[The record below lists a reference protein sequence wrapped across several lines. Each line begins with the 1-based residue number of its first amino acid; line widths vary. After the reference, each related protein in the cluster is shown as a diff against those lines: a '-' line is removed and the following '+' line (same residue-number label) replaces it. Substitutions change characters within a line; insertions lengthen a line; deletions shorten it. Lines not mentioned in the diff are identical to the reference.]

1 MIPLSYNLRN
11 LAVRKATTVAAA
23 SGLALVV
30 FVFASVL
37 MLSNGLKRT
46 LGRSAGSD
54 VAVVMRKGADA
65 ELSSSIEDQN
75 LNLIM
80 AAPEVA
86 KGKDGAPLG
95 VGEVVVV
102 ILLDKFGTD
111 GMSNVQVRGVPD
123 HIFAFRPDV
132 KIVAGRPAQPASDE
146 VIVGKAIRGRFK
158 GMDLGQSFE
167 LRKNRPVKV
176 VGIFEDGGS
185 SFESEVWGDRHTVGL
200 AFGRE
205 GLVSSARVRLTS
217 AAKYDAFEANI
228 EQNKQLGLEVMRD
241 SEYYE
246 KQSEGTN
253 LFINA
258 LGIMI
263 AVFFSIGAM
272 IGAMITM
279 HAAVAHR
286 QREIGTLRALGFP
299 KLTILMCFLFESM
312 VLALFGGLVG
322 IGGAMA
328 MQLVKFSIVNF
339 STFSEIVFTF
349 EPTPGILLG
358 SIITA
363 AGMGILGGFLP
374 ALRAAQMSPVQA
386 MRG

>member
-1 MIPLSYNLRN
+1 MIPISYNLRN
-11 LAVRKATTVAAA
+11 LAVRKATSIAAA

-46 LGRSAGSD
+46 LGRTAGSD
-54 VAVVMRKGADA
+54 VAVIIRKGSDA
-65 ELSSSIEDQN
+65 ELASSVEDQH
-75 LNLIM
+75 LGIIT
-80 AAPEVA
+80 ASPEVA

-102 ILLDKFGTD
+102 ILLDKLGTD

-123 HIFAFRPDV
+123 NVFAFRPDV
-132 KIVAGRPAQPASDE
+132 KIIAGRPPQPASDE
-146 VIVGKAIRGRFK
+146 VIVGKGIRGRFK
-158 GMDLGQSFE
+158 GVELGQSFE

-176 VGIFEDGGS
+176 VGVFDDGGS
-185 SFESEVWGDRHTVGL
+185 SFESEVWGDRHTVSL

-205 GLVSSARVRLTS
+205 GIFSSARVRLTS
-217 AAKYDAFEANI
+217 ATKFDAFEANI

-241 SEYYE
+241 SDYFE
-246 KQSEGTN
+246 KQSEGTGV
-253 LFINA
+253 FINA
-258 LGIMI
+258 MGIMI

-286 QREIGTLRALGFP
+286 QREIGTLRALGFSRF
-299 KLTILMCFLFESM
+299 TILTCFLLEST
-312 VLALFGGLVG
+312 VLALLGGLVG
-322 IGGAMA
+322 LAGAMG
-328 MQLVKFSIVNF
+328 MQFVKFSIVNF
-339 STFSEIVFTF
+339 SSFSELVFTF
-349 EPTPGILLG
+349 EPTPGILLA
-358 SIITA
+358 SVLTA
-363 AGMGILGGFLP
+363 AVMGILGGFFP
-374 ALRAAQMSPVQA
+374 ALRAARMNPVQA